1 MKKLIKTFITAA
13 CGFVLLSNSLSAAP
27 LDSKTECKNNSCENF
42 KVGMYRVK
50 NTLTMNLLLE
60 KSKGER
66 VTIKLK
72 NEKGTVLHEE
82 VVKKSIDKYGC
93 KLNFSEV
100 NDGNYILEIS
110 DENEK
115 IVKNISLATSEVREM
130 NGRTLVAM
138 N

>member
-66 VTIKLK
+66 ISIRLR
-72 NEKGTVLHEE
+72 NEKGTILHEE
-82 VVKKSIDKYGC
+82 TINKSIQKCGR

-100 NDGNYILEIS
+100 SDGNYILEIS

-130 NGRTLVAM
+130 NARTLVAM

>member
-13 CGFVLLSNSLSAAP
+13 CGFVLLNNSLSAAP

-66 VTIKLK
+66 ISIKLR

-82 VVKKSIDKYGC
+82 VVSKFIEKYGC

-100 NDGNYILEIS
+100 NDGNYI
-110 DENEK
+110 
-115 IVKNISLATSEVREM
+115 
-130 NGRTLVAM
+130 
-138 N
+138 